1 VSSRLL
7 IGTNNPGKLREYREM
22 FAFDPALRHIT
33 IVSLADVGMGDFDVD
48 EPFETFEE
56 NARHKAIAFAARA
69 GLPAIADDSGLQVD
83 ALGGRPGVYSK
94 RYAPGTDA
102 DRYTKLLAELA
113 GIPDAARTARF
124 VCVTV
129 CAAPD
134 GRLIEA
140 RGVVEG
146 HIAQAPGENSNG
158 FGYDPVFIPA
168 GLGRVFSALPP
179 DEKNRLSHRG
189 RALALLLPQ
198 LSGWL
203 AAG

>member
-1 VSSRLL
+1 MSARLL
-7 IGTNNPGKLREYREM
+7 IGTNNPGKLREYRQM
-22 FAFDPALRHIT
+22 FAADPALAHIAV
-33 IVSLADVGMGDFDVD
+33 VSLSEVGLGDFDVD

-102 DRYTKLLAELA
+102 DRCTKLLGELVDV
-113 GIPDAARTARF
+113 PDAARTARF

-129 CAAPD
+129 GATPD
-134 GRLIEA
+134 GRLIES

-146 HIAQAPGENSNG
+146 HIAHAPGENSNG
-158 FGYDPVFIPA
+158 FGYDPIFIPEGMERA
-168 GLGRVFSALPP
+168 FSALPP
-179 DEKNRLSHRG
+179 EEKNRLSHRG
-189 RALALLLPQ
+189 RALAALLPQ
-198 LSGWL
+198 LAGWL
-203 AAG
+203 AGG